1 MKPDS
6 VLEQP
11 ADKKDESLN
20 LKVTASEETSVPF
33 PKSTET
39 DPVDKSFQN
48 AVKECLPQYA
58 DENNSSQLVARIY
71 QDYQNKDEIISQN
84 VELENIHI
92 SIDNEE
98 RRIQIL
104 RDVGPNRSEYH
115 YFKLDAEG
123 IPEYMP
129 LPSTNMSEWIK
140 DQTVTYRER
149 RVAISFKDQS
159 YMQYEVI
166 NDQIKD
172 WFWRGPQKSLFCQS
186 NNCVCK

>member
-1 MKPDS
+1 M
-6 VLEQP
+6 
-11 ADKKDESLN
+11 
-20 LKVTASEETSVPF
+20 
-33 PKSTET
+33 
-39 DPVDKSFQN
+39 DKSFEN
-48 AVKECLPQYA
+48 AVRECLPQYV
-58 DENNSSQLVARIY
+58 DETNASQLVARIY
-71 QDYQNKDEIISQN
+71 QEYQNKDEIISQN

-104 RDVGPNRSEYH
+104 RDVAPNRAEYH

-129 LPSTNMSEWIK
+129 LPSTSMSEWIK
-140 DQTVTYRER
+140 DQTVTYREQ

-166 NDQIKD
+166 C
-172 WFWRGPQKSLFCQS
+172 RS
-186 NNCVCK
+186 